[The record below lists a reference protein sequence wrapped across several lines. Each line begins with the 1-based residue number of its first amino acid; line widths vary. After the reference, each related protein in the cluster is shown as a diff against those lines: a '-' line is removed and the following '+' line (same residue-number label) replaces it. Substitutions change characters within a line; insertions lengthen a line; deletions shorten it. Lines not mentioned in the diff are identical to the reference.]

1 MPFGMTMVAPVIMK
15 FGTEEQKRRF
25 LPDIL
30 NTNVWWCQG
39 YSEPGSG
46 SDLASL
52 RTKAEDK
59 GDHFLVNG
67 VKTWTTLAQYA
78 DWIFCL
84 VRTSQEAKQQMGIS
98 FLLID
103 MRTPGVTVNPIVTL
117 DQPRSGHQEINMVY
131 FENVVVPKEN
141 LVGEVGKGW
150 TCAKYLLEFERGNA
164 YSPTLKGVLAQ
175 IRAMAAAETN
185 GDGAP
190 MIADAAFKARI
201 DDVEVQVL
209 AMEFTELRILGALA
223 AGSERR
229 PRIVAAEDARHGVA
243 AGDHRTRARS
253 IGYYAT
259 PFDASTP
266 YEGDNFQPVGPELRE
281 RRRAGLLQHA
291 QGIDLR
297 RIERNPAQHHVEAG
311 VGPRLNASAQLQQQ
325 HQQQRR
331 ADCLQQHEAHEH
343 LGVRPAQVLAHV
355 IVQRIA
361 HAAED
366 RNAEEPQQ
374 RDLQQA
380 RAAVDEHHGRNDE
393 HEKRIAAG
401 QHQHAQQQPDGA
413 RAGVAHQHDARIA
426 VVPEVTRQTSDHRK
440 RQHRP
445 RRAVGVVG
453 QQQIGRDVFV
463 AKRRRTELRRET
475 PAP

>member
-1 MPFGMTMVAPVIMK
+1 MSFSDADRRFQQEVRTWLADAWPEEVRKRQARSALGRLSKEDHVRWQQALAAKGWAAVDWPKEHGGAEFTPTQNYIFDLERARVGAPAVMPFGMTMVAPVIMK

-103 MRTPGVTVNPIVTL
+103 MHTPGVTVNPIVTL
-117 DQPRSGHQEINMVY
+117 DQPPAGHQEINMVY
-131 FENVVVPKEN
+131 FENVVVPKQN

-175 IRAMAAAETN
+175 IRAMAAAET
-185 GDGAP
+185 DGYGSAL
-190 MIADAAFKARI
+190 IADAAFKARV
-201 DDVEVQVL
+201 DDIEVQVL

-223 AGSERR
+223 AGQNVGTGVFALENARNRTAAGNHRACARSVGLLRKPVRCIHADGRRQLSARGTR
-229 PRIVAAEDARHGVA
+229 PR
-243 AGDHRTRARS
+243 
-253 IGYYAT
+253 
-259 PFDASTP
+259 
-266 YEGDNFQPVGPELRE
+266 Q
-281 RRRAGLLQHA
+281 RRYAGLLQYA
-291 QGIDLR
+291 QGLDLR
-297 RIERNPAQHHVEAG
+297 RINEIQRNIMSKLV
-311 VGPRLNASAQLQQQ
+311 
-325 HQQQRR
+325 
-331 ADCLQQHEAHEH
+331 
-343 LGVRPAQVLAHV
+343 LGL
-355 IVQRIA
+355 
-361 HAAED
+361 
-366 RNAEEPQQ
+366 
-374 RDLQQA
+374 
-380 RAAVDEHHGRNDE
+380 G
-393 HEKRIAAG
+393 
-401 QHQHAQQQPDGA
+401 
-413 RAGVAHQHDARIA
+413 
-426 VVPEVTRQTSDHRK
+426 
-440 RQHRP
+440 
-445 RRAVGVVG
+445 
-453 QQQIGRDVFV
+453 
-463 AKRRRTELRRET
+463 
-475 PAP
+475 